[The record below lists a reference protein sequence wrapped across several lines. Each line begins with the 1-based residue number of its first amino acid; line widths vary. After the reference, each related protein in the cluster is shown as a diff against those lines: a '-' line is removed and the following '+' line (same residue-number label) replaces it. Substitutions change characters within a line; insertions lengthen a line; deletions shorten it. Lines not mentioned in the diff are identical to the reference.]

1 MLLTPKSN
9 QHQVD
14 GKQRSHSHIIQTRT
28 ESPPELSLNDK
39 GMSQPKRH
47 SDFPMIPNPNNGF
60 LDVFGDAREDV
71 TSSCDNPSDQ
81 SLVHQHGMEHTLK
94 PAFPMSSE
102 STGIDTR
109 HFILAS
115 QGAIKVFG

>member
-1 MLLTPKSN
+1 
-9 QHQVD
+9 
-14 GKQRSHSHIIQTRT
+14 
-28 ESPPELSLNDK
+28 
-39 GMSQPKRH
+39 
-47 SDFPMIPNPNNGF
+47 MIPSPNNGF
-60 LDVFGDAREDV
+60 MDVFGEAREDV
-71 TSSCDNPSDQ
+71 NSGCDNASEHSLIHQ
-81 SLVHQHGMEHTLK
+81 SGMEHTLK